1 MKNNRL
7 YWRISATLLVLMV
20 LVGLGYMLITRTISR
35 QYYDEVSQVLH
46 SEIADYA
53 VKHTALAIK
62 NGEVDTAVV
71 QDIMHSMMVINPS
84 VEVYLLDK
92 EGNIMMYVAPHKT
105 IKLEKVDLAPIKKF
119 IAADGNP
126 ICIAGDDP
134 RHPGERKVFSA
145 APIIENETLTGYM
158 YIILMSDDRAAVT
171 AMLDGNYLFKM
182 GANMFFLTLVG
193 ALLIGLLA
201 IWLLTRNLRELI
213 DTVRRFKEGD
223 YKARVQTVGSG
234 DLADLSN
241 NFNEMADTIV
251 ENIEELK
258 SVENLRRE
266 LIANISHDL
275 RTPLAIMKGYVE
287 TLLLK
292 NDNINP
298 EQRKQYL
305 ETTLSSGDRLS
316 KLIAQLFEYSKL
328 EANQIQPQ
336 KEPFFIAEIAQ
347 DIYQKYQLLAKER
360 NITMHLNASS
370 EIPMVFADIGLVERV
385 IQNLMDNALKFTP
398 EGGEVSINLQA
409 IDGKVEVRISDTGPG
424 IPEGEQSAIFER
436 YGQAEQSSELKKS
449 GAGLGLAIAKKI
461 LELHNATINVHSKL
475 NEGTAFSFQL
485 PSYVEVS

>member
-7 YWRISATLLVLMV
+7 YWRISATLMALMII
-20 LVGLGYMLITRTISR
+20 VGLGYMVITRTISR

-46 SEIADYA
+46 AKIADYA
-53 VKHTALAIK
+53 VKHTTPAIK
-62 NGEVDTAVV
+62 NGVVDTAVV
-71 QDIMHSMMVINPS
+71 QEIMHSMMVINPS

-92 EGNIMMYVAPHKT
+92 VGNIMMYVAPDKT
-105 IKLEKVDLAPIKKF
+105 IKLEKVDLLPIKKF
-119 IAADGNP
+119 IESDGP
-126 ICIAGDDP
+126 ICVTGDDP

-145 APIIENETLTGYM
+145 APIIENEQLTGYM
-158 YIILMSDDRAAVT
+158 YIILMGEYRAAVT
-171 AMLDGNYLFKM
+171 SMLDGNYLFKM

-201 IWLLTRNLRELI
+201 IWLLTRNLRELM

-223 YKARVQTVGSG
+223 YKARVAVSG
-234 DLADLSN
+234 TGELADLSHD
-241 NFNEMADTIV
+241 FNDMADTIV
-251 ENIEELK
+251 ANIDELK

-292 NDNINP
+292 DDNINAD
-298 EQRKQYL
+298 QRKQYL

-328 EANQIQPQ
+328 EAKQIQLK
-336 KEPFFIAEIAQ
+336 KEPFFITEIAQ

-360 NITMHLNASS
+360 GITMHLNASP

-398 EGGEVSINLQA
+398 EGGKVNITLNA
-409 IDGKVEVRISDTGPG
+409 VGKKVEVRIADTGPG

-436 YGQAEQSSELKKS
+436 YGQAEQSDDIKKS

-461 LELHNATINVHSKL
+461 LELHHATINVQSRL

-485 PSYVEVS
+485 PAYVEVA

>member
-7 YWRISATLLVLMV
+7 YFRISATLLALMI
-20 LVGLGYMLITRTISR
+20 LIGIGYMFITQRISR

-46 SEIADYA
+46 ADIADYA
-53 VKHTALAIK
+53 VKHTKLAVDQ
-62 NGEVDTAVV
+62 NGIVDTATV

-84 VEVYLLDK
+84 VEVYLLDQA
-92 EGNIMMYVAPHKT
+92 GNILMYVAPDKK
-105 IKLEKVDLAPIKKF
+105 IKLDKVDLKPIKKF
-119 IAADGNP
+119 IAAKDNP
-126 ICIAGDDP
+126 ICVTGEDP
-134 RHPGERKVFSA
+134 RHPGEHKVFSA
-145 APIIENETLTGYM
+145 APIMDGENLTGYM
-158 YIILMSDDRAAVT
+158 YIILMGDERAAV
-171 AMLDGNYLFKM
+171 AGMLDGNYLFKM
-182 GANMFFLTLVG
+182 GANMFMLTLGG

-201 IWLLTRNLRELI
+201 IWFLTRNLQELI

-223 YKARVQTVGSG
+223 YQARAKTLGSG

-251 ENIEELK
+251 ANIEELK
-258 SVENLRRE
+258 SVQNLRRE

-292 NDNINP
+292 NDSISP
-298 EQRKQYL
+298 EQRKKYL

-316 KLIAQLFEYSKL
+316 KLIGQLFEYSKL
-328 EANQIQPQ
+328 EAKQIQPQ

-347 DIYQKYQLLAKER
+347 DIFRKYQLLAKER
-360 NITMHLNASS
+360 GITMKLNASS

-398 EGGEVSINLQA
+398 KGGEVNITLEPVGNNVTV
-409 IDGKVEVRISDTGPG
+409 KISDTGPG

-436 YGQAEQSSELKKS
+436 YGQADQPHETKKN
-449 GAGLGLAIAKKI
+449 GAGLGLAIARKI
-461 LELHNATINVHSKL
+461 LELHNATIKVQSKL
-475 NEGTAFSFQL
+475 NEGTAFSFEL
-485 PSYVEVS
+485 PAYSQ